1 MTTKTF
7 LVHPVIQIHP
17 FARETKVF
25 KVYFIIGQEVAC
37 AEVTCQILSPKQQEF
52 TQMYSSITGEK
63 YLLNSEDVVDKY
75 GDLHEL
81 NKRGNNVGPNYRGC
95 VSDSNTSRRNGKRAR
110 IILCCELMSGIVNL
124 ISPSPP
130 NIQST
135 AITTSSSRTQQVGQR
150 TPSLTNPV
158 TPQRMPAMS
167 SFGDEAKRKLEDF
180 EGHKREAEK
189 SQQQMKKGMKTVLD
203 ITENLEGKTRKLG
216 EDFEGHKREAEKSQ
230 QQMKKGMKTVLD
242 ITENLEGKTRKLGE
256 DFEGHKREA
265 EKSQQ
270 QMKQDFA
277 ELFNRLENLEM
288 QAGTDKPMAMEI
300 DE

>member
-37 AEVTCQILSPKQQEF
+37 AEVTCQILFPRQQEF
-52 TQMYSSITGEK
+52 TLLYSSITGEK

-75 GDLHEL
+75 ADLHEL
-81 NKRGNNVGPNYRGC
+81 NKRGVNAGPNYRDC

-110 IILCCELMSGIVNL
+110 IILGCELMSGSVNL

-135 AITTSSSRTQQVGQR
+135 ATTTSSSRTQQVGQR

-158 TPQRMPAMS
+158 TPQRM
-167 SFGDEAKRKLEDF
+167 EAKRKLEDF

-216 EDFEGHKREAEKSQ
+216 K
-230 QQMKKGMKTVLD
+230 
-242 ITENLEGKTRKLGE
+242 
-256 DFEGHKREA
+256 
-265 EKSQQ
+265 
-270 QMKQDFA
+270 DFA
-277 ELFNRLENLEM
+277 EVLNRLENLEM
-288 QAGTDKPMAMEI
+288 QKGAD
-300 DE
+300 